1 MTPVRF
7 ALGLAAAVLA
17 AGCSADTADLQPLQW
32 QKVPGSGPGG
42 AVLGFGSP
50 GSFDE
55 RGNFTISAFK
65 EGDVFSSG
73 EISPLATRLDLG
85 PGSVTPFAGV
95 GLTHVAGDFRITSDN
110 VLLTSRTTNVSFIG
124 GLRLF
129 LRPGI
134 EAVTEV
140 VVFPGRL
147 VHPSFGLAWTFD
159 WSPKR

>member
-1 MTPVRF
+1 MAIRRQPVDSRDHSPTLAARRGWWGWRRTTCGLARSPMTPVRF

-85 PGSVTPFAGV
+85 PG
-95 GLTHVAGDFRITSDN
+95 
-110 VLLTSRTTNVSFIG
+110 
-124 GLRLF
+124 
-129 LRPGI
+129 
-134 EAVTEV
+134 
-140 VVFPGRL
+140 
-147 VHPSFGLAWTFD
+147 
-159 WSPKR
+159 